1 MVGSREAADAAASA
15 IDGAAVVSIAPGD
28 AARLGREAPLR
39 SAAAKRLLDLA
50 VAATLLVLL
59 APLFG
64 VVALAIV
71 LDTGAPVFYR
81 CRRAGRRGRVL
92 RMLKFRKMARGAGGP
107 GLTVSGDTRFTR
119 VGRLL
124 ARTKLDELPQLWHV
138 LTGEMSLVG
147 PRPEDPD
154 LAREFLDDYGEI
166 LRARPGITGLSQLA
180 FVDEAKLLGPEDPT
194 ADYLKRI
201 MPQKVALDR
210 LYVARRTIGMDLR
223 ILAWTVAAIVLRQ
236 SVAVER
242 ETGGLGA
249 RRRPRE
255 DHGWEGVP
263 SVQVDR

>member
-1 MVGSREAADAAASA
+1 MAPPA
-15 IDGAAVVSIAPGD
+15 IEGGAVV
-28 AARLGREAPLR
+28 RLERGSAVPHREAPLR

-50 VAATLLVLL
+50 VATALLVLL
-59 APLFG
+59 APVFAL
-64 VVALAIV
+64 VALAIV
-71 LDTGAPVFYR
+71 LDSGAPVFYR
-81 CRRAGRRGRVL
+81 CRRAGLRGRAL
-92 RMLKFRKMARGAGGP
+92 RMLKFRKMVHDAAGP

-119 VGRLL
+119 VGRVL

-138 LTGEMSLVG
+138 ITGEMSLVG

-154 LAREFLDDYGEI
+154 LAREFVDDYGEI
-166 LRARPGITGLSQLA
+166 LSVRPGITGLSQLA

-223 ILAWTVAAIVLRQ
+223 ILAWTAAAIVLRR
-236 SVAVER
+236 SVAVQR
-242 ETGGLGA
+242 ETGGLGS

-255 DHGWEGVP
+255 DHGWDGLA
-263 SVQVDR
+263 SVQVDP